1 MDGKVLMRYIPYANV
16 PQVVDHLFRHQ
27 AGQVVSTLTR
37 IFGPANIDLAEDV
50 VQETL
55 IKALKVWPYQGIP
68 DNPAAWIMRVAKNG
82 ALDVLRRERSLR
94 DKQDEIARLPE
105 YGTAHSDDID
115 LEGDREL
122 WDDQLGMMFICCHP
136 ALSRPARVALTLKT
150 LGGFGVPEIARAFL
164 SEEAAIAQRLVRTKR
179 TLREM
184 SIPFQVPE
192 REALPARLDSV
203 LDVLYLLFNE
213 GYSAHSGAEL
223 VRQDLCAEAIR
234 LTSML
239 ARHPAGDVP
248 RVHAL
253 LALMLLQ
260 TSRLPARTD
269 DEGNILLLREQDR
282 SLWDRALINM
292 GLAELA
298 RSASG
303 DALSE
308 YHLQAGIASCHAL
321 AASFEDTEWWRIL
334 MQYDALMRIAPS
346 PVVALN
352 RTVALAMVEGMQAGL
367 RELERVRA
375 MPGMEGY
382 YLFYATLAEFRKE
395 VGDTEG
401 AVVAYRHALDLAS
414 TVPEQ
419 RFLQRKL
426 AECEGGV

>member
-1 MDGKVLMRYIPYANV
+1 MRYTPYANV

-37 IFGPANIDLAEDV
+37 IFGPEHLDLAEDV

-55 IKALKVWPYQGIP
+55 IKALRVWPYQGIP

-94 DKQDEIARLPE
+94 DKHDEISRLPE
-105 YGTAHSDDID
+105 YSPTHTDDLD
-115 LEGDREL
+115 VDGEREL
-122 WDDQLGMMFICCHP
+122 WDDQLGMMFMCCHP

-164 SEEAAIAQRLVRTKR
+164 SEETTIAQRLVRAKR

-184 SIPFQVPE
+184 GVLFEVPE
-192 REALPARLDSV
+192 PEALPVRLDSV

-234 LTSML
+234 LTSLL
-239 ARHPAGDVP
+239 AKHPAGDVP

-282 SLWDRALINM
+282 SLWDRTLINM
-292 GLAELA
+292 GLSELA

-303 DALSE
+303 DAISE

-321 AASFEDTEWWRIL
+321 ASSFEETEWRRIL
-334 MQYDALMRIAPS
+334 MQYDALMRITPS

-352 RTVALAMVEGMQAGL
+352 RAVALAMVEGAQSGL

-395 VGDTEG
+395 VGDPAGT
-401 AVVAYRHALDLAS
+401 VVAYRNAFDLAS
-414 TVPEQ
+414 TAPEQ

-426 AECEGGV
+426 AECEGQV